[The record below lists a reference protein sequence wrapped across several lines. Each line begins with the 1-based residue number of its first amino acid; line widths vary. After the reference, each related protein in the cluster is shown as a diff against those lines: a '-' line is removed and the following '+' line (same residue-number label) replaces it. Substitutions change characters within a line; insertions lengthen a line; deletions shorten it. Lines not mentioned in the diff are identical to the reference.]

1 MGAEEFAVE
10 LALLPLLLLLL
21 LLLQAVTSNART
33 AASVPPNRSFDMSF
47 PLS

>member
-10 LALLPLLLLLL
+10 LALLPLLLLL